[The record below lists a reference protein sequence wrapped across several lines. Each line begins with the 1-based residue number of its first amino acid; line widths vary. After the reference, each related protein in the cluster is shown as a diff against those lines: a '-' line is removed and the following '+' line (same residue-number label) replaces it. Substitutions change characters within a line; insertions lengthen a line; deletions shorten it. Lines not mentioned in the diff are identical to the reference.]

1 MIRVVQT
8 LLLLSTLLLSTA
20 CSTSYGPGIECKR
33 PNDIQK
39 KSWKFIMDSHYHDS
53 LYYPGLSWMKEV
65 QEEDCFSDEAAKIRK
80 ESDKKVA
87 KRWYMW

>member
-1 MIRVVQT
+1 
-8 LLLLSTLLLSTA
+8 
-20 CSTSYGPGIECKR
+20 
-33 PNDIQK
+33 
-39 KSWKFIMDSHYHDS
+39 MDSHYHDS

>member
-39 KSWKFIMDSHYHDS
+39 ESWKVLLHDHWDNPK
-53 LYYPGLSWMKEV
+53 YQPAIDWVKEI
-65 QEEDCFSDEAAKIRK
+65 QEEDCFAEEADLIRK